1 MEYTTS
7 ASHICAVPEVGELSA
22 LITAE
27 LPNEKAIAESATAAA
42 ESATAAAESAIAAP
56 EMPVFAQ
63 VTTNQMLDFLNL
75 VINKERGGSEVSAQP
90 VSFSNVS
97 ASGCRKFTPAT
108 TSNVTMS
115 GSSLA
120 NRFPS

>member
-27 LPNEKAIAESATAAA
+27 LPNEKAIA